1 MVTIEKTC
9 FFSAIL
15 FCIFEKWTFI
25 NVHFS
30 LFQNRMAK
38 KIKNSIKLIIHKTI
52 NLFLIYFIKYIR
64 FRLTEMNPNI
74 I

>member
-25 NVHFS
+25 NVQNPFV
-30 LFQNRMAK
+30 QNRMAK
-38 KIKNSIKLIIHKTI
+38 KIKNSIKLNIRKTI
-52 NLFLIYFIKYIR
+52 
-64 FRLTEMNPNI
+64 
-74 I
+74 

>member
-1 MVTIEKTC
+1 MVTTEKTC

-30 LFQNRMAK
+30 FVQNRFGKKNK
-38 KIKNSIKLIIHKTI
+38 KILLIIKLIY
-52 NLFLIYFIKYIR
+52 NIKYIY
-64 FRLTEMNPNI
+64 I
-74 I
+74 KYIQYY

>member
-1 MVTIEKTC
+1 MVTTEKTC

-30 LFQNRMAK
+30 LFENRMPEK
-38 KIKNSIKLIIHKTI
+38 NKKNIDYKIKL
-52 NLFLIYFIKYIR
+52 YY
-64 FRLTEMNPNI
+64 
-74 I
+74 